1 VILSSDKLSVLK
13 KLQSFLLEICSDED
27 ILYRVENSNPW
38 FTPRATKEALNSIAH
53 YLLDQQEL
61 MKWSNSYSFN
71 DSKNIGII
79 CAGNIPMVSFHD
91 ILCVYASPHRLSL
104 KLSSKDNFLTR
115 FVLEKWMEID
125 LEWKSRVEFVE
136 RIEKVDKII
145 ATGSN
150 NSYQYFEYYFK
161 KFDHILRKN
170 RTSVAIVSANATDK
184 ELDGLSDDILSYFG
198 LGCRNVSKIYFENG
212 FNTDRLFERA
222 EKHKYLFEHTK
233 YMNNYDYQRTLL
245 LMNSVPH
252 LSNNFLMIRECP
264 DLFSPI
270 STVHYEW
277 YEKIAHVELKL
288 EEQKNEVQ
296 CIIGRDF
303 IPFGGS
309 QSPCLMDYAD
319 GIDVMSFLS
328 E

>member
-1 VILSSDKLSVLK
+1 VLLTSDKLLVLK
-13 KLQSFLLEICSDED
+13 KLQSFLLEICLDED

-38 FTPRATKEALNSIAH
+38 FTPRATREALKALANH
-53 YLLDQQEL
+53 LLSENEL
-61 MKWSNSYSFN
+61 QSWLDSYSF
-71 DSKNIGII
+71 SEPKSIGMI

-115 FVLEKWMEID
+115 FVVEHWIGMD
-125 LEWKSRVEFVE
+125 YDWKSRVEFVE
-136 RIEKVDKII
+136 RIEKVDYVI

-170 RTSVAIVSANATDK
+170 RTSVAIVPANVTDE
-184 ELDGLSDDILSYFG
+184 ELDGLSDDILSFFG
-198 LGCRNVSKIYFENG
+198 LGCRNVSKLYFEKG

-245 LMNSVPH
+245 LMNSIPH

-270 STVHYEW
+270 STAHYEW
-277 YEKIAHVELKL
+277 YENITDVKLKL
-288 EEQKNEVQ
+288 KEQKSEVQ
-296 CIIGRDF
+296 CIVGRDF
-303 IPFGGS
+303 VPFGGS
-309 QSPCLMDYAD
+309 QSPKLRDYAD

-328 E
+328 K